1 MKKVLILLTILF
13 ITGCTNTNKVAT
25 IIKEE
30 NNMLIG
36 INYPI
41 TNTKLDVKIEKDINR
56 IQSDFKNK
64 YQSLNSNAKSELNID
79 YSINEF
85 KDYISVVLNI
95 YISSPRIDKN
105 IEYVIT
111 YIYDKKNKKILK
123 NDDVI
128 DVNDS
133 KYIIKEELLKK
144 YKNLKISTV
153 DKIIDNSLIGIDLE
167 YINIYFNPTEFNNL
181 LEIKIPNDNIKFKIN
196 ITREQTNKVFNK
208 IETKRRIID
217 PNDKVIALTF
227 DDGPSIYTDEIIE
240 YLHENDCNGTFFV
253 LGNKVKIYSDIVK
266 KSISY
271 GNEIGN
277 HSYNHKWL
285 IKLSENEILDQINKT
300 QTILKEIAGYT
311 PTILRPTYGSTNNI
325 IKNKTNLDI
334 VLWNVDTMDWKY
346 KSVNKIVARAT
357 KNLKD
362 GNIILMHDTKYR
374 TLEAIKKI
382 VPILK
387 ENNYTCVT
395 ISELKEINLIR
406 KIENEK

>member
-1 MKKVLILLTILF
+1 MKKVLMLLIILF
-13 ITGCTNTNKVAT
+13 ITGCTNNNKVAT

-30 NNMLIG
+30 SSMLIG

-41 TNTKLDVKIEKDINR
+41 TNTKLDMKIEKDINK

-64 YQSLNSNAKSELNID
+64 YQSPNSNTKAELNID
-79 YSINEF
+79 YNINEF
-85 KDYISVVLNI
+85 KDYISVVLNV
-95 YISSPRIDKN
+95 YISSPKIDKN

-111 YIYDKKNKKILK
+111 YMYDKKNKKILK
-123 NDDVI
+123 NNDII
-128 DVNDS
+128 DINNS

-144 YKNLKISTV
+144 YKNIKIST
-153 DKIIDNSLIGIDLE
+153 IDALINNSLIGIDPE

-181 LEIKIPNDNIKFKIN
+181 ISIKIPNNNIKLKIN
-196 ITREQTNKVFNK
+196 ITSEQINKVFNK
-208 IETKRRIID
+208 MEVKSRVID

-227 DDGPSIYTDEIIE
+227 DDGPSIYTEEIIE

-253 LGNKVKIYSDIVK
+253 LGNKVKIYSDIIK

-285 IKLSENEILDQINKT
+285 IKLSEKDILDQINKT
-300 QTILKEIAGYT
+300 QNILNSVAGYT
-311 PTILRPTYGSTNNI
+311 PTILRPTYGSTNDI
-325 IKNKTNLDI
+325 IKNKTNLDV

-406 KIENEK
+406 KIQNEK